1 MKCPV
6 SHWARSTPSR
16 PALTFE
22 GRTWSYRELDQEVR
36 RWTQTLAANGVRRGA
51 RVALLSTNRAELVA
65 LFHACGRLGAISAP
79 LNVRLTRE
87 EVRPLLARLAPA
99 LVIAEERW
107 ATGLENVKLLEKLQ
121 PSDEPVSSGT
131 GADPKLEPSATFAV
145 LFTSGTTGTPR
156 AAELTVSN
164 FAASAD
170 ASGKNLGNALD
181 QRWLA
186 CLPLFHVGGLAM
198 LTRCAWYGA
207 CLVVH
212 GRFDEEAVN
221 DALDRQEATHL
232 SLVEST
238 LARLLAARGNRPFP
252 RSVRA
257 ALIGGGPVSSEILQS
272 AKAVHLPVLQTYGL
286 TEATSQ
292 VTTERV
298 GDANGRTAGPPL
310 AGVEVRIADPGGKSL
325 PHGETG
331 EIQVRGPTV
340 MRGYFGDERATAE
353 VFSDG
358 WLKTGDVG
366 SLDGEGRLTVLARRT
381 DLIISGGE
389 NIYPAEVE
397 QVLKRH
403 PFVQEAAVSG
413 MASERWGSVPV
424 AVVVARK
431 PAPSEQD
438 LEAWCRGRLAGFKI
452 PKRFVF
458 LDALP
463 TNEMGKVDR
472 GALARLVNK

>member
-51 RVALLSTNRAELVA
+51 RVALLSSNRAEVVA
-65 LFHACGRLGAISAP
+65 LFHACGRLGAINAP
-79 LNVRLTRE
+79 LNVRLTDE
-87 EVRPLLARLAPA
+87 ELRPLLARLSPA

-107 ATGLENVKLLEKLQ
+107 ATGLESVKLLEKLQ
-121 PSDEPVSSGT
+121 PNDELVSSGT
-131 GADPKLEPSATFAV
+131 GADPTLEPSATFAV

-170 ASGKNLGNALD
+170 ASGKNLGNAPD

-221 DALDRQEATHL
+221 EALDRQEATHL
-232 SLVEST
+232 SLVQST

-252 RSVRA
+252 ESVRA
-257 ALIGGGPVSSEILQS
+257 ALVGGGPVSSDLLQS
-272 AKAVHLPVLQTYGL
+272 AKAVRLPALQTYGL

-298 GDANGRTAGPPL
+298 GEANGRTAGLPL
-310 AGVEVRIADPGGKSL
+310 AGVELRIADSGGNSL
-325 PHGETG
+325 PPGETG
-331 EIQVRGPTV
+331 EVQVRGPTV
-340 MRGYFGDERATAE
+340 MRGYFGDKRATAE
-353 VFSDG
+353 AFSDG

-403 PFVQEAAVSG
+403 PLIQDAAVTSK
-413 MASERWGSVPV
+413 ASERWGSVPV
-424 AVVVARK
+424 AVVVARQ
-431 PAPSEQD
+431 PAPSDQD
-438 LEAWCRGRLAGFKI
+438 LETWCRGRLAGFKI

-458 LDALP
+458 LDTLP
-463 TNEMGKVDR
+463 TNAMGKVDR
-472 GALARLVNK
+472 GAIARLVNK